1 KPGSGPNPRESDD
14 HVFVTYEFPGKSY
27 FVKDDKGKIAMEG
40 SKPKV
45 ANPGD
50 VIVVTYTSVNT
61 NGFEQY
67 GECLMGSRGTMVVEG
82 ELPKGADPYETDSNG
97 DYVLAKDKRLPKCH
111 GEVAMV
117 DAILALTANMAM
129 KHRTRISYED
139 NWGWFDD
146 PDPRNAPEAKY
157 GEKKA

>member
-1 KPGSGPNPRESDD
+1 MLWPLQGRSTQATMTTTPAGQAVEDTGSTSGGPATAALERGRESVGSGLA
-14 HVFVTYEFPGKSY
+14 V
-27 FVKDDKGKIAMEG
+27 
-40 SKPKV
+40 
-45 ANPGD
+45 
-50 VIVVTYTSVNT
+50 
-61 NGFEQY
+61 
-67 GECLMGSRGTMVVEG
+67 SRGYREEMEHFAFCVR